1 VEVSVGGNGQ
11 GALEGWR
18 VLEVAGGVPAAFCGK
33 ILAGLGADVLMV
45 EPESGHPGRA
55 AEPRRAD
62 GLSARFAYLSASKR
76 SIVVPDGAPGIARVR
91 TLLGESDL
99 LVTDLDRAP
108 LDELLVESGNLVV
121 VAVRPFGCTGPAA
134 SRRAHHLTVFHAS
147 GEGSTLPSG
156 LGWDL
161 FPERAPLQLGSDV
174 GHFDA
179 GWNAAAGAIAACYD
193 LMRSGEGLRLDV
205 SVQESVLSLNRTR
218 MNTFHNE
225 GVLVGRGKGRNIVNG
240 IFRCADGWAELIG
253 LRDDHWE
260 RFLALP
266 DGANFG
272 SGRFATAES
281 RAGNP
286 AALRDAL
293 GEWCGPRS
301 KFDVAQVFSGIG
313 AAAGIYAEPEDIMA
327 SEQLAHR
334 AFLQQVD
341 DGRGGRVTLPGA
353 PYRLSR
359 TPATSRAAPGLGS
372 ADGFVSRESRPAAAG
387 NGPTGRL
394 LEGLRVLDFTWAAAG
409 PYATLLLGFLGADVI
424 KVESARRL
432 DPARSGFVARY
443 DGVDRSPVYNEL
455 NLNKRSFQVDLTQ
468 PEGAAIVRQL
478 VAHVDVVVDN
488 FRPGVMD
495 RFGLG
500 PEALLAA
507 YPHLV
512 VASSS
517 ANGSTGPDA
526 MGAGYASIFAAT
538 GGLGVQTGYPDGPPT
553 ESQDPMDYRSG
564 AAFAVGILAAL
575 VHRCRRGEGQHV
587 DLSSCEVAVAS
598 APDALLA
605 RAVGVQWQPRVG
617 NGHRTMT
624 PHDVFPCAD
633 RGWVAIAVGDETEW
647 AGLCRVL
654 GRDDWTERFGEVEAR
669 RATEGTLRDA
679 ISEWTRSRSAPE
691 AAAALQGAG
700 VAAEPV
706 ASFDMLADDPHLAAR
721 GTFID
726 IEHPKLGL
734 QRVMDAPWRF
744 SAPWRAVRQPGP
756 LLGADN
762 ESVLRDLGCDAPLE
776 PERALEVFR

>member
-1 VEVSVGGNGQ
+1 
-11 GALEGWR
+11 
-18 VLEVAGGVPAAFCGK
+18 VLEVAAGVPAAFCGK

-45 EPESGHPGRA
+45 EPDSGHPGRA

-62 GLSARFAYLSASKR
+62 GLSARFAYLSAGKR

-91 TLLGESDL
+91 ALVGESDL
-99 LVTDLDRAP
+99 LVTDVDQAP
-108 LDELLVESGNLVV
+108 LDELLAGSRELVV
-121 VAVRPFGCTGPAA
+121 VAVRPFGRTGPAA

-161 FPERAPLQLGSDV
+161 FPERPPLQLGSEV
-174 GHFDA
+174 GYFDA
-179 GWNAAAGAIAACYD
+179 GWNAAAAAIAACYD
-193 LMRSGEGLRLDV
+193 LMRTGEGQRVDV

-225 GVLVGRGKGRNIVNG
+225 GVLVGRDKGRNILNG
-240 IFRCADGWAELIG
+240 IYRCADGWAELIG
-253 LRDDHWE
+253 LRDHHWE

-266 DGANFG
+266 DGADFG
-272 SGRFATAES
+272 AGRFATAES
-281 RAGNP
+281 RAANP
-286 AALRDAL
+286 AEMKDAL
-293 GEWCGPRS
+293 GAWCAPRS
-301 KFDVAQVFSGIG
+301 KFQVARVFSGIG
-313 AAAGIYAEPEDIMA
+313 GAAGIYAEPEDVMA
-327 SEQLAHR
+327 SAQLAHR

-341 DGRGGRVTLPGA
+341 DGRGGSITLPGA

-359 TPATSRAAPGLGS
+359 TPAASGAVPRLGS
-372 ADGFVSRESRPAAAG
+372 ADGFLGRESRPVAAG
-387 NGPTGRL
+387 KGPPGRL

-424 KVESARRL
+424 KVESAKRL
-432 DPARSGFVARY
+432 DPARSGFRAHY
-443 DGVDRSPVYNEL
+443 DEVDRSPIYNEL
-455 NLNKRSFQVDLTQ
+455 NLNKRSFRVDLTQ
-468 PEGAAIVRQL
+468 PEGAAIVREL
-478 VAHVDVVVDN
+478 VAHVDMVVDN

-500 PEALLAA
+500 PGTLLAA

-517 ANGSTGPDA
+517 ANGSTGPEA

-553 ESQDPMDYRSG
+553 ESLDSMDYRSG
-564 AAFAVGILAAL
+564 AALAVGILAAL
-575 VHRCRRGEGQHV
+575 VHRSCTGEGQHV

-605 RAVGVQWQPRVG
+605 LAIGVGWQPRVG

-624 PHDVFPCAD
+624 PHGVFPCAD
-633 RGWVAIAVGDETEW
+633 RGWAAIAVGDEAEW

-654 GRDDWTERFGEVEAR
+654 GRHSWTEPLGRVEAR
-669 RATEGTLRDA
+669 REAEGMVRDA

-706 ASFDMLADDPHLAAR
+706 ASFAALADDPHLAAR

-726 IEHPKLGL
+726 VEHPKLGL
-734 QRVMDAPWRF
+734 QRVMGAPWLF
-744 SAPWRAVRQPGP
+744 SAPSQAVRGPGP

-762 ESVLRDLGCDAPLE
+762 ESVLRDLGDGAPLE
-776 PERALEVFR
+776 AERALEVFR